1 MSHPLNFTLN
11 DIKLHLRE
19 GQFTSLGGYPKFFV
33 GFDGSVLSFDW
44 VRDNW
49 KEVCHD
55 YISCDDEKIVGVDIN
70 WEDPNLYCDG
80 SNERIPSAYAD

>member
-1 MSHPLNFTLN
+1 MTHTNFTLN

-33 GFDGSVLSFDW
+33 ACDGSALSFDW

-49 KEVCHD
+49 KDVCHD
-55 YISCDDEKIVGVDIN
+55 YISFESPVIDGVAIN
-70 WEDPNLYCDG
+70 WEDPDLYCDG
-80 SNERIPSAYAD
+80 SNKRITSAYAD